1 MPSANMASESS
12 MRMTFDFV
20 FLESL
25 APIWAPMAAPME
37 MQMAGIQMM
46 WSSMKWLTTPK
57 AEEQA
62 STKWL
67 VAVATWTGKPSK

>member
-1 MPSANMASESS
+1 
-12 MRMTFDFV
+12 MTLLLV
-20 FLESL
+20 FLEIL

-46 WSSMKWLTTPK
+46 WSSIKWDTTPK

-62 STKWL
+62 EVQKWD
-67 VAVATWTGKPSK
+67 VAVAICTGKPGR